1 MRALRYLL
9 MVASLVSVLSVNAQS
24 TAQLPEVQM
33 KSTSVMIGSGSAL
46 PQAAATGIVVTGSTP
61 GTYTPA
67 GKGGPKKIGGSG
79 SGTGGNEAQETDNPW
94 ETPLGDAAWP
104 LMALALGYVSIRYV
118 RARRREA

>member
-1 MRALRYLL
+1 MKALRYLL
-9 MVASLVSVLSVNAQS
+9 IVMSMASVLSVSAQN
-24 TAQLPEVQM
+24 TAQLPEAQM
-33 KSTSVMIGSGSAL
+33 KSTSVMVGSGSAL

-94 ETPLGDAAWP
+94 ETPIGDAVVP
-104 LMALALGYVSIRYV
+104 LMLLALAFVIFKV
-118 RARRREA
+118 RARQRA